1 MDRLIANLNTIW
13 MGSYHLFANPVRFER
28 PSKSNLTSHNNVTAA
43 QSGPNV
49 NVVKGSSP
57 AAVKGICNSPFS
69 SPPAMV
75 LDDSCVVLHNFDSY
89 VMGEVKQ
96 FSSIGNLRVLLAAEG
111 FVNVKPS
118 YLGGLWVLMELD
130 SISSKTKLM
139 KHVGV
144 ASWFSH
150 LCDAQPDFVS
160 KDHIVWVDIE
170 GVPLNAWSRATFNK
184 ICARWSDVMDLE
196 ESNDGMFVR
205 KRICIKTKL
214 EENIL
219 EKFKIIVRGKV
230 FVVRAKE
237 LFVWSPVFKDVEEMM
252 YSSENESGKGD
263 GMEVKNDGAKCRH
276 DNSDLESDVDGV
288 SDTVFGVQEDDLVF
302 GQDKSVN
309 DKEQPRNDK
318 EFSSDPFNIYNLLNK
333 KTWTLISQVQT
344 LAFLTPPGFT
354 LEKDNHS
361 LEDQEVNKPNL
372 ASPQCHSEGFNSRVM
387 QDVSPTIETI
397 ISDGNIKDHGPN
409 KGGSILEVL
418 DDMVKVG
425 QAMGFSMGGC
435 LKDMESIIGSQG
447 DLDGLR

>member
-1 MDRLIANLNTIW
+1 
-13 MGSYHLFANPVRFER
+13 
-28 PSKSNLTSHNNVTAA
+28 
-43 QSGPNV
+43 
-49 NVVKGSSP
+49 
-57 AAVKGICNSPFS
+57 
-69 SPPAMV
+69 MV

-111 FVNVKPS
+111 FVNVRPS
-118 YLGGLWVLMELD
+118 YMGGLWVLMELD

-160 KDHIVWVDIE
+160 KDRIVWVDIE

-184 ICARWSDVMDLE
+184 ICARWGDVMDLE
-196 ESNDGMFVR
+196 ESNDGMFAR

-214 EENIL
+214 EDNIL
-219 EKFKIIVRGKV
+219 EKFKIIVR
-230 FVVRAKE
+230 
-237 LFVWSPVFKDVEEMM
+237 
-252 YSSENESGKGD
+252 
-263 GMEVKNDGAKCRH
+263 
-276 DNSDLESDVDGV
+276 
-288 SDTVFGVQEDDLVF
+288 
-302 GQDKSVN
+302 
-309 DKEQPRNDK
+309 
-318 EFSSDPFNIYNLLNK
+318 
-333 KTWTLISQVQT
+333 
-344 LAFLTPPGFT
+344 
-354 LEKDNHS
+354 DNHS
-361 LEDQEVNKPNL
+361 SEDQEVNKPNL
-372 ASPQCHSEGFNSRVM
+372 VSPQCHSEGFNSRVM
-387 QDVSPTIETI
+387 QDVSPTVETI

-435 LKDMESIIGSQG
+435 LKDMESIIGSQE